1 MQLFH
6 GTSYKLGNKILE
18 QGMLKKS
25 QPAFDIFTDSNYV
38 YLTNRITVAMK
49 YGRNKAI
56 FSEPE
61 ETQFYLFE
69 IELNRNLLLVDLDEV
84 AIFKDGFMDQQA
96 AIEKLNGHYT
106 VENTIPLFHSV
117 RVNFDISLHK
127 YTGRYSILSIPDLTE
142 TITEDIFDKNL
153 TGQELQKIYDSI
165 SWHSL

>member
-1 MQLFH
+1 MKLFH

-18 QGMLKKS
+18 QGIIKKS

-56 FSEPE
+56 FTEPE

-84 AIFKDGFMDQQA
+84 AIFKDGFMDQKE
-96 AIEKLNGHYT
+96 AIEKLHGNYT

-117 RVNFDISLHK
+117 RVNFDIALHN
-127 YTGRYSILSIPDLTE
+127 YTGRYSILSISDLTE
-142 TITEDIFDKNL
+142 EITEDIFDKNL
-153 TGQELQKIYDSI
+153 TDQELQKIYDSI
-165 SWHSL
+165 TWKSI